1 MRLTQYL
8 TEFQNIEDQEGSR
21 VKKIKQNQAIDVV
34 KSKCK
39 KALNDYRQ
47 GRYIQRYARHAVAIP
62 YGFLDAS
69 KLPNRLSR
77 NSFNYYTL
85 IINDDPTW
93 KGFPKRQIICSYREV
108 NRPPIQN
115 PGEFVIFPFD
125 GVKVGFCP
133 TQDIWDSFSVLKTI
147 GISANRYNNFIG
159 KMLNQGVNG
168 KPYDKSLPQFKKACK
183 QTDEWFK
190 SLGGVEYVKE
200 VLPDLNRSL
209 QTLKYYP
216 ISGNDYYKSVVS
228 IYNPSN
234 FKLGTP
240 GSYKGSEM
248 DEAWFD
254 GPALFINAY
263 EVQEF
268 VDNI

>member
-21 VKKIKQNQAIDVV
+21 VKKIKQNQAIDMV

-47 GRYIQRYARHAVAIP
+47 NRWIERYANHAPSIP

-69 KLPNRLSR
+69 KLPDRLSR

-93 KGFPKRQIICSYREV
+93 KGFPKRQVIGSYRIKSE
-108 NRPPIQN
+108 PPYKSASYFI
-115 PGEFVIFPFD
+115 IFPFD
-125 GVKVGFCP
+125 GVKVGVCKS
-133 TQDIWDSFSVLKTI
+133 QDIWDSFSVLKTV
-147 GISANRYNNFIG
+147 GITSNRYNNFIN
-159 KMLNQGVNG
+159 KMLNQGQQG

-209 QTLKYYP
+209 KTLKYYD
-216 ISGNDYYKSVVS
+216 GDFYKSVVD
-228 IYNPSN
+228 IYNPTN
-234 FKLGTP
+234 FKIGQP
-240 GSYKGSEM
+240 GAYKGSEM
-248 DEAWFD
+248 NEVWFD
-254 GPALFINAY
+254 GPAI
-263 EVQEF
+263 F
-268 VDNI
+268 VNGVEAEDFMLPII